1 MSRLLLA
8 ALAAA
13 LAAMAPGG
21 PAFAQDGSQAQ
32 QTGAPGPTFEAEA
45 TAVMVDVVVRDRQGR
60 PLTDLTAGDFE
71 VYEDGVRQEIATI
84 TLVTPE
90 GPSEIMGGTPPAVS
104 SAAGESRRQVGIG
117 PAFVALVFDR
127 MSPEAR
133 ALAHK
138 GALAYLETAQENEFA
153 GVFLID
159 HNLMTVQ
166 PYTNNRENVKA
177 AIEAASTRPPAS
189 FARGEGRVTSSAR
202 GSLDPATPVTAGAE
216 SAGRGTALSTAPDAT
231 SGEFAGSV
239 SVAEAERIA
248 FSMERSYD
256 ALMRDQQGYATT
268 NGLLALVNSL
278 GELPGRKTVVYFA
291 EGVSIPSAVQARFD
305 SVVAT
310 ANRANVSVYTIDA
323 AGLRAQSDLART
335 GSQVGA
341 LAAIGISGQRDDNQA
356 YMKDLELNEDL
367 LREDPAVG
375 LTMLAERTGGFM
387 INNTNDLQR
396 GFRQID
402 ADRRFHYLL
411 TYTPKNTDFD
421 GEYRRIEV
429 KVPTRGATVRSRSG
443 YVAVRSGGGPLLAH
457 EGPVLAVLDRTPL
470 PSEIP
475 VSAGAFSFPDPKN
488 PGQLAVLVSTQPAAL
503 TFRTDERKKT
513 FEADFTILSRIRTAA
528 GDVVGKMSQPYQLNG
543 PADQVE
549 SAKRG
554 EVLFFRR
561 PARAPGAY
569 TLEYVV
575 HDTLGDKAG
584 AGTLPFAVH
593 DKPGQPLQVSSLL
606 IVERTERVPEQER
619 DADNPLYYED
629 LLLYPNIGTPLS
641 KANDKTLSFALAVYG
656 AGGSPAPTATL
667 ELQQNGQALGQVPL
681 TVPAAD
687 AGGRAQ
693 IASQLPLDPFPPG
706 VYALQV
712 TVTAGAVKEVRSAKF
727 TVVP

>member
-1 MSRLLLA
+1 MSRALLA
-8 ALAAA
+8 VLAIT
-13 LAAMAPGG
+13 LAISVPRPIVA
-21 PAFAQDGSQAQ
+21 AQDSP
-32 QTGAPGPTFEAEA
+32 QTPQRGPTFEAEA
-45 TAVMVDVVVRDRQGR
+45 TAVMVDVVVRDKQGR
-60 PLTDLTAGDFE
+60 PLTDLTAADFE
-71 VYEDGVRQEIATI
+71 LYEDGVRQEIATI

-90 GPSEIMGGTPPAVS
+90 GPSEITGGAKPAVS

-117 PAFVALVFDR
+117 PAFIALVFDR
-127 MSPEAR
+127 LTPEAR

-159 HNLMTVQ
+159 QHLMTVQ

-177 AIEAASTRPPAS
+177 AIDAASTRPPAS
-189 FARGEGRVTSSAR
+189 FARGEGRVTSTAR

-231 SGEFAGSV
+231 SGEFAGAV
-239 SVAEAERIA
+239 SVAEAQRIA
-248 FSMERSYD
+248 YSMERSYD

-268 NGLLALVNSL
+268 NSLLALVSSL

-291 EGVSIPSAVQARFD
+291 EGVAIPTAVQARFD

-323 AGLRAQSDLART
+323 AGLRAHSDLART

-341 LAAIGISGQRDDNQA
+341 LAATGISGQRDDNQA
-356 YMKDLELNEDL
+356 YMRDLELNEQI

-402 ADRRFHYLL
+402 TDRRFHYLL
-411 TYTPKNTDFD
+411 TYTPKNTEFD
-421 GEYRRIEV
+421 GEFRRIEV

-443 YVAVRSGGGPLLAH
+443 YVAVRGGGGPLLAH
-457 EGPVLAVLDRTPL
+457 EAPVLAVLDRTPL
-470 PSEIP
+470 PTEIP
-475 VSAGAFSFPDPKN
+475 VSGGAFSFPDPKN
-488 PGQLAVLVSTQPAAL
+488 PGQIAVLVSTQPSAL
-503 TFRTDERKKT
+503 TFRTDQGKKT

-528 GDVVGKMSQPYQLNG
+528 GDVVEKMSQPYQLNG

-554 EVLFFRR
+554 EVLFFRQ
-561 PARAPGAY
+561 PALGPGEY
-569 TLEYVV
+569 ILEYVV

-584 AGTLPFAVH
+584 AGTVPFTVH

-606 IVERTERVPEQER
+606 VVRRTERVPEKER
-619 DADNPLYYED
+619 DARNPLYYGD

-641 KANDKTLSFALAVYG
+641 KAHDKTLSFALAVYG
-656 AGGSPAPTATL
+656 AGASPAPTATL

-681 TVPAAD
+681 TLPAPDAD
-687 AGGRAQ
+687 GRAAL
-693 IASQLPLDPFPPG
+693 ASQLPLDPFPPG
-706 VYALQV
+706 DYTLQV
-712 TVTAGAVKEVRSAKF
+712 TVTAGAVKEVRTAKF